1 MAPLDPQRK
10 GRVLVTGGNGFIG
23 HHVIRELLEKTSHQ
37 VEATVQSSQMSSHLQ
52 AVHRNH
58 PRLTMHVVPD
68 LTKPDAFV
76 QAAQHCHA
84 IIHLA
89 APPMSTDSDFE
100 SGLVLPA
107 LQCVQAIC
115 HAADTNESVTR
126 LVYCSSFAA
135 VFDPSPSGSL
145 PSKVYTEDDWNP
157 TTYEQASKAPELM
170 LSYQGSKVLAE
181 REARKLRDEQ
191 DRWDLVTICPGIVF
205 GAPVDGS
212 VGTVQELAQSNAAL
226 WDVFD
231 KEEVPQTTVPIWTAV
246 TSLAEAQISALSSP
260 KAGGERFLVV
270 NGAYEN
276 QELCDYLI
284 SSDLDENSKN
294 RVPTGNPGHRSDHW
308 TADGSKAAEFLEYS
322 KPSLRDTIV
331 DVRNYLLKLGKSQG
345 RHSDD

>member
-1 MAPLDPQRK
+1 MAPVDPQRK

-23 HHVIRELLEKTSHQ
+23 HHVVRELLEKTPHQ
-37 VEATVQSSQMSSHLQ
+37 VEATVQSSQMSAHLQ

-68 LTKPDAFV
+68 ITRADAFV

-89 APPMSTDSDFE
+89 APPMTTGSDFE
-100 SGLVLPA
+100 NDLVLPA
-107 LQCVQAIC
+107 LQCVQVRIQAIC
-115 HAADTNESVTR
+115 HAADANESVTR

-170 LSYQGSKVLAE
+170 LSYQGSKALAE
-181 REARKLRDEQ
+181 REVRKLCREQ
-191 DRWDLVTICPGIVF
+191 SKWDLVTICPGIVF

-212 VGTVQELAQSNAAL
+212 VGTVQELAQTNAAL
-226 WDVFD
+226 WDMFD
-231 KEEVPQTTVPIWTAV
+231 KKDVPQTTVPIWTAV
-246 TSLAEAQISALSSP
+246 TSLAEAQISALSSS

-284 SSDLDENSKN
+284 SSDLDEDSKS
-294 RVPTGNPGHRSDHW
+294 RVPTGNPGHRSNHW
-308 TADGSKAAEFLEYS
+308 KADGSKAAESLEFS
-322 KPSLRDTIV
+322 KPTLKDTIV
-331 DVRNYLLKLGKSQG
+331 GVRNYLFRLAKSA
-345 RHSDD
+345 